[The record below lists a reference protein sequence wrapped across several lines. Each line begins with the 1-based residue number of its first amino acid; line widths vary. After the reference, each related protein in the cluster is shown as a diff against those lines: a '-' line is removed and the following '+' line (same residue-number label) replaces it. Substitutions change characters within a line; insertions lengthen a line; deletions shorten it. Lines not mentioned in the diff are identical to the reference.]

1 MNARKKTREVPKD
14 MMESAHKIWLA
25 GLGAMAVAEEEG
37 SKLFKTL
44 VDRGTDIEDRG
55 REQVE
60 RAKGTLSGVRT
71 VAESYWETFERKMD
85 EQLTAVIHRVGV
97 PTKDEIETLT
107 KKVEDLTKSVEKL
120 RAKDAAKTRTRTTK
134 ASPSKAKTSRTTK
147 K

>member
-1 MNARKKTREVPKD
+1 MNARKKTREVQKD
-14 MMESAHKIWLA
+14 VMESAHKIWLA

-44 VDRGTDIEDRG
+44 VDRGHDIEDRG

-97 PTKDEIETLT
+97 RVDHEH
-107 KKVEDLTKSVEKL
+107 
-120 RAKDAAKTRTRTTK
+120 RTRIDGLTDV
-134 ASPSKAKTSRTTK
+134 AVL
-147 K
+147 